1 MVGAIPVSS
10 QIDSPRLSL
19 GYRTAQALADGP
31 FLLQG
36 EIVRGHEFH
45 WPVLETNAK
54 TDNACRILE
63 QDGRQEGFQK
73 KKLLA
78 SYVHLYLGSLS
89 SMELFLVEN
98 CRQFRDGGNYRG
110 TP

>member
-1 MVGAIPVSS
+1 MVGSIPVSS
-10 QIDSPRLSL
+10 RINSPRLSL
-19 GYRTAQALADGP
+19 GYRTVQALADGP
-31 FLLQG
+31 FLRQG
-36 EIVRGHEFH
+36 EIVAVMNSTGQF
-45 WPVLETNAK
+45 LETNAK

-78 SYVHLYLGSLS
+78 PYIHLYLGSLS
-89 SMELFLVEN
+89 YIELFLVEN